1 MYNVNNTFSVREF
14 EQGNVYVFCVLRQW
28 SMWSL
33 PVKSRRIWDVGH
45 STFDRDF
52 SFFSSK

>member
-33 PVKSRRIWDVGH
+33 PVESRRIWDVDH

>member
-1 MYNVNNTFSVREF
+1 MYNVDNTFSVREF
-14 EQGNVYVFCVLRQW
+14 EQGNVGVFCVLRQW

-33 PVKSRRIWDVGH
+33 PVESRRIWDVDH

>member
-1 MYNVNNTFSVREF
+1 MYNVDNTFSVREF
-14 EQGNVYVFCVLRQW
+14 EQSNVCVFCVLRQW

-33 PVKSRRIWDVGH
+33 PVESRRIWDVDH